1 MHFNAL
7 FLSALV
13 CVFVAPALAIHRDE
27 AYQIDYQHALLGAP
41 LRDNTFFHRPST
53 NSKATLLYT
62 LSEKL
67 VLGAV
72 NPKDG
77 ALVWRQDLA
86 EGASSRTAL
95 RGFLRA
101 ANETNMVISA
111 VGNKV
116 RAWEGADGRLVW
128 EWEGKGSLRSLSLQ
142 DVAGGSKD
150 PMVVYED
157 EGTVTI
163 SKLSSTTGKMKWE
176 VKQDK

>member
-1 MHFNAL
+1 MRFTAL
-7 FLSALV
+7 FLSVLV
-13 CVFVAPALAIHRDE
+13 CTITAPVFAIHQDE

-41 LRDNTFFHRPST
+41 LRDSTFFHQPST

-62 LSEKL
+62 LSERF

-86 EGASSRTAL
+86 EGLNNRTAL

-116 RAWEGADGRLVW
+116 AAWEGADGRLVW
-128 EWEGKGSLRSLSLQ
+128 EWEGNGSLRSLSLV

-150 PMVVYED
+150 PMVIYED
-157 EGTVTI
+157 QGVVTI
-163 SKLSSTTGKMKWE
+163 SKLSSTNGKMRWE
-176 VKQDK
+176 VKDDR